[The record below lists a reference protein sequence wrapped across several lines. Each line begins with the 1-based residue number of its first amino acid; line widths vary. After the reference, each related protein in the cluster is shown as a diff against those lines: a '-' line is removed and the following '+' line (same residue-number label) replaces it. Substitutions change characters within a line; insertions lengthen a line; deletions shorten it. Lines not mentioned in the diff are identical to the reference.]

1 MRKLLVILC
10 VTALLLTSCG
20 PSLEERYPRKYESFV
35 TAASL
40 EFGVPEDI
48 IYAVIKCESDF
59 RPDAVSPVGACGLMQ
74 LMPVTY
80 EWLLTYKM
88 KEEYIAENIFD
99 PESNIRTGT
108 CMLKYLYGIFSNWE
122 TVFAAYNAGQGTVGG
137 WLADE
142 RYSDDGVTLKEIPY
156 GETKQFVNRIKTAR
170 GYYIQLYYTEESKNG

>member
-1 MRKLLVILC
+1 MRKIIIILC
-10 VTALLLTSCG
+10 FALLLASCG
-20 PSLEERYPRKYESFV
+20 PSLTEQYPRKYEDFV

-59 RPDAVSPVGACGLMQ
+59 RPDVKSSVGACGLMQ
-74 LMPVTY
+74 LMHPTY
-80 EWLLTYKM
+80 EWLQTYKM
-88 KEEYIAENIFD
+88 GEECDPSKIFD

-108 CMLKYLYGIFSNWE
+108 CMLKYLYGIFNNWE

-156 GETKQFVNRIKTAR
+156 KETKQYVNRIRTAR
-170 GYYIQLYYTEESKNG
+170 RYYIELYYMEESTNG